1 MVFLLGRT
9 PIIAAFM
16 GLLGGLIGLTVPQDF
31 VTNLTE
37 ILGTASQP
45 HW

>member
-1 MVFLLGRT
+1 M
-9 PIIAAFM
+9 IAAFM
-16 GLLGGLIGLTVPQDF
+16 GLFGGLIGLSVPRGF
-31 VTNLTE
+31 VADLPE